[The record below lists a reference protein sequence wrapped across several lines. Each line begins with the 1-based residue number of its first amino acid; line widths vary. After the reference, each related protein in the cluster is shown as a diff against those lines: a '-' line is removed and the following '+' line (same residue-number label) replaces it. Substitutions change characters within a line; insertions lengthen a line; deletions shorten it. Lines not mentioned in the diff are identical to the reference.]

1 MADRKELLDRLCAEI
16 DAVFAENDVLSGI
29 GTFDQEEIMAA
40 VKAKG
45 EQTDSPCV
53 CGAHVMCNNAIEGAA
68 VHMVKD
74 GNRVEFSGLEELN
87 KKDILMDIP
96 FAGCEAVEDK
106 ICRVK
111 PEYIEDGEW
120 QDVDKTR
127 NQGKDKETLKYQSS
141 YMVCTKGWG
150 IIYFKNAGQVAKNYA
165 DKMAAFLDNLQ
176 EQFGFDERT
185 VGILGQIY
193 REIHEK
199 YEDRDERDRDWMFAR
214 ALSQMAGYNNK
225 RATLEIGGI
234 EIFGM
239 ETHAWR
245 RGAGWVFEY
254 KYECEKEFFCDTLGI
269 DEADYK
275 YMRFWVRLQH
285 LITSNYEGEYT
296 YDAVCKLKEK
306 DEEEFQG
313 WKANMEQ
320 GLDRTLSDGEYLRL
334 FKQAYDTVN
343 QKGDFSHMLYTIAA
357 NLKDEGHGVEN
368 EWDNSL
374 APETS
379 WSSADERKDVAGW
392 LGDAVYDGDDGKI
405 SFGEDDYIA
414 DLDADNIA
422 HFAAGGQSLV
432 DAANEY
438 YSGLKENGEEYRT
451 ELFVKNNTYEKVE
464 SDILKRLKLWDVNE
478 DGTIDYKDLS
488 QSKIHV
494 DTYNFL
500 VRLKEYQ

>member
-1 MADRKELLDRLCAEI
+1 
-16 DAVFAENDVLSGI
+16 
-29 GTFDQEEIMAA
+29 
-40 VKAKG
+40 
-45 EQTDSPCV
+45 
-53 CGAHVMCNNAIEGAA
+53 
-68 VHMVKD
+68 
-74 GNRVEFSGLEELN
+74 
-87 KKDILMDIP
+87 
-96 FAGCEAVEDK
+96 
-106 ICRVK
+106 
-111 PEYIEDGEW
+111 
-120 QDVDKTR
+120 
-127 NQGKDKETLKYQSS
+127 
-141 YMVCTKGWG
+141 MVCTKGWG

-193 REIHEK
+193 REIHERNTH
-199 YEDRDERDRDWMFAR
+199 RDERDRDWMFAR

-225 RATLEIGGI
+225 WVDIAGPIG
-234 EIFGM
+234 F
-239 ETHAWR
+239 ETNAWR
-245 RGAGWVFEY
+245 RGAGWTFGYDIED
-254 KYECEKEFFCDTLGI
+254 EKEFFKKLGI

-285 LITSNYEGEYT
+285 LITSNYNGEYT
-296 YDAVCKLKEK
+296 YDAVRDLQQNKK
-306 DEEEFQG
+306 DEFPG
-313 WKANMEQ
+313 WKANMEE
-320 GLDRTLSDGEYLRL
+320 GLDKTLSDEKYLQL
-334 FKQAYDTVN
+334 YKQAYDTMN
-343 QKGDFSHMLYTIAA
+343 EKGDFSHLMYTIAA
-357 NLKDEGHGVEN
+357 NLKDEGDDVEN
-368 EWDNSL
+368 EWKNGG

-379 WSSADERKDVAGW
+379 WSNADERKDIAGW

-438 YSGLKENGEEYRT
+438 YSGIKENGEEYRT

-478 DGTIDYKDLS
+478 DGTINYKDLS
-488 QSKIHV
+488 ESTIHV

-500 VRLKEYQ
+500 VRLKECE